1 MATPFYILTSS
12 GVSNPFLCI
21 LASICLL
28 IFWPPW
34 QACSE
39 CHYRFSLLFP
49 NHYWTSFHVLFRHL
63 CIVLGAMSLQVFL
76 PFSNSI
82 VFVLLSFENS
92 LYILDISPLSNFFLL
107 VCGLSFH
114 PLTRVFFR
122 TKDFNFSCCCYLVVK
137 LCPTLWDPMYCSPP
151 GSSVHGVS
159 QVRIL
164 KLVAISFSS
173 CHFLLLPDPGIILE
187 FFVLAGTFFTTEPSG
202 KPF

>member
-1 MATPFYILTSS
+1 M
-12 GVSNPFLCI
+12 
-21 LASICLL
+21 
-28 IFWPPW
+28 
-34 QACSE
+34 
-39 CHYRFSLLFP
+39 
-49 NHYWTSFHVLFRHL
+49 LFRHL

-151 GSSVHGVS
+151 GSSVHG
-159 QVRIL
+159 
-164 KLVAISFSS
+164 ISRQEYWSGCPFIS
-173 CHFLLLPDPGIILE
+173 PGN
-187 FFVLAGTFFTTEPSG
+187 LANSMIESRSPALQEDSLQSEP
-202 KPF
+202 PCCCYC